1 MKRLLLI
8 GGGHS
13 HVEVLRRF
21 ALRPEPGVQ
30 LTVVSPHPFTLYS
43 GMLPGLIAG
52 HYRLE
57 DCRIDLVALAAAAR
71 ARHVQTFI
79 NGLHLDTR
87 LAFCLSGET
96 LRYDL
101 ASIDIGSRPDMLDV
115 PGAAEYALAVKPAE
129 HFVDRWDEL
138 VRRAPALPEGW
149 RLVMVGGGAAGVET
163 LLSMQHRLLRA
174 GARSPR
180 CALVTDT
187 PEVLQSHPPRVRRV
201 FARLLQRRGIE
212 IHTGARVVE
221 VGPHSVRT
229 DGYAIGGNLIVW
241 ATGASAPFWP
251 RACGLATDTRGFI
264 RVSASLQTPN
274 HPEIFAAG
282 DIAQMDSARPKSG
295 VYAVRQGPPLEQNL
309 RRALRDETL
318 IPYRPQRLA
327 LSIIST
333 GPRHAVATRG
343 AIAFAGGWVWHWKN
357 WIDGRFVRRYAAR
370 ERS

>member
-1 MKRLLLI
+1 VKRLLLI

-21 ALRPEPGVQ
+21 AQRPEPGTAVT
-30 LTVVSPHPFTLYS
+30 LVSPHPFALYS

-57 DCRIDLVALAAAAR
+57 ECRIDLVALAGAAR
-71 ARHVQTFI
+71 ARFVHTLV
-79 NGLHLDTR
+79 NGLHLDAR

-96 LRYDL
+96 LPYDL

-115 PGAAEYALAVKPAE
+115 PGATEYALAVKPAE
-129 HFVDRWDEL
+129 HFVERWSEL
-138 VRRAPALPEGW
+138 VRRAPALPDGW
-149 RLVMVGGGAAGVET
+149 RLLIVGGGAAGVET

-174 GARSPR
+174 GARSLH

-201 FARLLQRRGIE
+201 FACLLQRRGIE

-229 DGYAIGGNLIVW
+229 SDCRIEADLIVW
-241 ATGASAPFWP
+241 VTGASAPFWP
-251 RACGLATDTRGFI
+251 RACGLLTDARGFI
-264 RVSASLQTPN
+264 RVNASLHAVD

-282 DIAQMDSARPKSG
+282 DIAAMDSARPKSG
-295 VYAVRQGPPLEQNL
+295 VYAVRQGPPLEENL
-309 RRALRDETL
+309 RRTLRGEPL
-318 IPYRPQRLA
+318 CAYRPQRHA

-333 GPRHAVATRG
+333 GQRHAVASRG
-343 AIAFAGGWVWHWKN
+343 AFAVSGAWVWQWKN
-357 WIDGRFVRRYAAR
+357 WVDRRFVRRYACG
-370 ERS
+370 